1 MTNLPVASLIAT
13 LMFIPMGT
21 NLHKVQRSFKLTEYG
36 AAKMH
41 DLLELRD
48 DGELPAAFMESVMLS
63 KHPSEADKIFEF
75 VYSGPVSLLFA
86 KAGGVP
92 RYLMAVARAA
102 VRLAFWERLPEVAAP
117 EIYAK
122 LAAILEP
129 YVEEEVE
136 IWFRGSDLIERWG
149 GVEVAKVL
157 VSMVLVAY
165 PIKQTTMLV
174 GRDPERKLEQILE
187 LTMPYLT
194 EAAKAK
200 RRLLIHKKVKEV
212 KEGAK
217 DRLGTRQVL
226 EEQSVQRLT
235 IPYYLLQL
243 VIRKLKRLGQ
253 LDSVPGLGLLWDLGC
268 GGALDGTRLEEM
280 VSARKA
286 VLSWLALELKRLHT
300 GAASAPES
308 VRKRLRDLY
317 PTAIA
322 AESTL
327 NEVR

>member
-1 MTNLPVASLIAT
+1 MTNLPVASLIAA

-21 NLHKVQRSFKLTEYG
+21 NLHKVQRAFELTEYG

-48 DGELPAAFMESVMLS
+48 DGELPAAFVESVMLS

-75 VYSGPVSLLFA
+75 VYSGPVSLLLA

-102 VRLAFWERLPEVAAP
+102 VRPAFWERLPEVAAP
-117 EIYAK
+117 GIYAK
-122 LAAILEP
+122 LAAIMEP

-165 PIKQTTMLV
+165 PIEQATMLV

-235 IPYYLLQL
+235 MPYYLLQQ
-243 VIRKLKRLGQ
+243 VIQELKRLGQ

-280 VSARKA
+280 VSAREV
-286 VLSWLALELKRLHT
+286 VLSWLVLELERLHT